1 MSAEQREPRVQRLPV
16 QQFTADA
23 FAPYGAV
30 IGPETADSPH
40 LNRAPGN
47 LGYLWI
53 QKALEFPR
61 QPYVGCV
68 RYYYRAT
75 RCEFLQ
81 KHPDSTIF
89 LVPLSAQPSVVFVA
103 LDDGQ
108 DRPDLESARAFVL
121 TGGRGLILNRGT
133 WIRYA
138 YPLGPFADFA
148 YITQRVD
155 PTTANVS
162 DDVVRCRLVETFG
175 LVLDIEFEAPDGYEV
190 GAGGAVVAGPPHQP
204 PLE

>member
-1 MSAEQREPRVQRLPV
+1 VNAGEPDPRVRRLPV
-16 QQFTADA
+16 FQFTADA
-23 FAPYGAV
+23 FGPYGAV
-30 IGPETADSPH
+30 IGPEEADSPN

-47 LGYLWI
+47 LAYLWI

-68 RYYYRAT
+68 RYYQRAM

-89 LVPLSAQPSVVFVA
+89 LVPLSAQASVIYVA
-103 LDDGQ
+103 TDDEH
-108 DRPDLESARAFVL
+108 DRPDLETARAFLL
-121 TGGRGLILNRGT
+121 TGGRGLILDRGV

-138 YPLGPFADFA
+138 YPLGAFADFA

-155 PTTANVS
+155 PATANVS
-162 DDVVRCRLVETFG
+162 DDVVRCGLVDTFG
-175 LVLDIEFEAPDGYEV
+175 LALDIAFEAPQGYDL

-204 PLE
+204 PFE